1 MVAQNRSPYPFAL
14 YDCIPILLAVFDFS
28 QALGSP
34 RNGLRLSL
42 LGEKH
47 SMFRAIIHWVLSAI
61 ALVVATNIV
70 PGFYIN
76 DVQSAL
82 VAALVIGILNATLG
96 FIIKVLTFPFAIVT
110 FGIFL
115 LVVNAAMIL
124 LAAKIVPGFVVY
136 GWVPA
141 FWAAV
146 ILAILGMLIRAL
158 MKDQ

>member
-1 MVAQNRSPYPFAL
+1 
-14 YDCIPILLAVFDFS
+14 
-28 QALGSP
+28 
-34 RNGLRLSL
+34 
-42 LGEKH
+42 
-47 SMFRAIIHWVLSAI
+47 MFRAIIHWVLSAI
-61 ALVVATNIV
+61 ALMAATNLV

-76 DVQSAL
+76 DLQSAL
-82 VAALVIGILNATLG
+82 IAALVIGVLNATLG
-96 FIIKVLTFPFAIVT
+96 FVLKVLTFPFAILS
-110 FGIFL
+110 FGLFL
-115 LVVNAAMIL
+115 LVINAAMIL